1 MDHKYKEEKYI
12 IKAKMLFAKY
22 TLTGEKMVFF
32 AKIKWAKQGFKILWV
47 SPIIWPRF
55 GRLRPQT
62 RKKHNSILV
71 QIL

>member
-1 MDHKYKEEKYI
+1 
-12 IKAKMLFAKY
+12 
-22 TLTGEKMVFF
+22 MVFF